1 MEAYYYY
8 YYLVIYYYYY
18 YNYFCQRYNILKQLA
33 VLKKMGNE
41 STEFK
46 SLGQTEV
53 NSLAAKPTKN
63 IYPHIHLG
71 GFEPTSVRY
80 LTQRRAAP

>member
-1 MEAYYYY
+1 
-8 YYLVIYYYYY
+8 
-18 YNYFCQRYNILKQLA
+18 
-33 VLKKMGNE
+33 MGNE
-41 STEFK
+41 YTEFK

-80 LTQRRAAP
+80 PAKHTAAP